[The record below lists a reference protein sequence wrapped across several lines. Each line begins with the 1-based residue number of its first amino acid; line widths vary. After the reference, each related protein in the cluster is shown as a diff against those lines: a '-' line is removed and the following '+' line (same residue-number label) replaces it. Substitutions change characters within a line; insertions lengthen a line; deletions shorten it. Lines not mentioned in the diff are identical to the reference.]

1 MTDWLT
7 RNGFDIARL
16 RFAARTAL
24 ACWLAILLAWLM
36 GLEHPQWSGM
46 SVWAASQPLRGM
58 LLEKSFFRM
67 FGTLVGTVAGIGLV
81 LGSQM
86 VHPAV
91 LVVGLAV
98 WISLCTWFGN
108 LHRGVVTYGTVLA
121 GYSASMVA
129 LLDTKHPDLVF
140 HLGADRLAT
149 VLTGVVVATL
159 VGYCFAKRT
168 DEKDLRGR
176 VTRLVARLLREG
188 GNDQYDGDRRRYLSE
203 LAAIDEDLEPHAA
216 GSISSRHEI
225 KRLRAVLLA
234 VVPLLMQRNPA
245 GGDPGAIHA
254 AEALERGDG
263 TRAARLLSESSTEAE
278 SLLGR
283 LAAALAD
290 LVPEDGSA
298 MNSSVRR
305 GAAPAVFLHRDWLGA
320 REAGLRA
327 GGGMLLFGLIW
338 LFTGWDFGGFM
349 LLGLSVMISLF
360 STFESPAITMR
371 HIILGQ
377 SLGVLAA
384 LAVRWIAWPIAANEL
399 QQLLLFFPFI
409 MIAPLLVAHRRTVI
423 AATDFSMIM
432 LLMSQ
437 PGLPLTGTFGDSI
450 IKALAV
456 LAGPVVALAAY
467 LFVFPINLQRRQKHL
482 LEITRRELAGLAA
495 TPLSEPINRQVLE
508 ARMYHRVLRLVRI
521 SERLARAEERAKV
534 AGKAM
539 FVLQQ
544 TVFLC
549 RELAGASDTTAAVRR
564 AAELVIGRIGQL
576 DNNPRADTRAFRLL
590 AERLK
595 GSQAQAV
602 SDAARAYA
610 SLIAQG

>member
-1 MTDWLT
+1 MTDRLT

-98 WISLCTWFGN
+98 WIGLCTWFGN
-108 LHRGVVTYGTVLA
+108 LQRGVVTYGTVLA

-159 VGYCFAKRT
+159 VGYYFAKRT

-188 GNDQYDGDRRRYLSE
+188 GIDQRDGDRRRYLSE

-234 VVPLLMQRNPA
+234 VVPLLMQRTPER
-245 GGDPGAIHA
+245 DPRTASVA
-254 AEALERGDG
+254 DALERGDG
-263 TRAARLLSESSTEAE
+263 TRAARLLSTISTETE
-278 SLLGR
+278 SPLGR
-283 LAAALAD
+283 LAAALAE

-298 MNSSVRR
+298 VSSSIRR
-305 GAAPAVFLHRDWLGA
+305 VPAPAVFLHRDWLGA

-377 SLGVLAA
+377 FLGVLAA
-384 LAVRWIAWPIAANEL
+384 LAVRWMAWPIAANEL

-450 IKALAV
+450 VKALAV

-467 LFVFPINLQRRQKHL
+467 LFVFPINLQRRQQHL

-495 TPLSEPINRQVLE
+495 TPLSERINRQVLE

-549 RELAGASDTTAAVRR
+549 RELASASNTTPTVRR
-564 AAELVIGRIGQL
+564 AAELVMGRIGKL
-576 DNNPRADTRAFRLL
+576 DNNPRTDTRAFRLL
-590 AERLK
+590 AERLN

-602 SDAARAYA
+602 SDAGRAYA